1 MAEETNGEQGAEP
14 KVDAK
19 AEVKGAITQLEAALD
34 EYMVKKAPF
43 AIPAGIK
50 EFLAT
55 NEITNEM
62 AVRMALMGYGI
73 DYIHDQTGVDK
84 RKLRTLVLGE

>member
-1 MAEETNGEQGAEP
+1 MEIFVQTSSPRWPTRKQVANDRTERDRRRQ
-14 KVDAK
+14 VMR
-19 AEVKGAITQLEAALD
+19 QS
-34 EYMVKKAPF
+34 M
-43 AIPAGIK
+43 
-50 EFLAT
+50 LAT